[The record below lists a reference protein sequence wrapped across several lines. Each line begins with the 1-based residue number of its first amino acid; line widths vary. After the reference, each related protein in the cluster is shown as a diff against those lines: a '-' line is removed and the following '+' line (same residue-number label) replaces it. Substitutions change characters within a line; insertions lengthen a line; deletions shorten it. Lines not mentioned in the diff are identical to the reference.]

1 MEIGFCGPGLMG
13 SPMIRHLLRA
23 GHTVHVW
30 NRTRAKADALR
41 ADGAQVVDT
50 PRELTA
56 RCEVV
61 LLCVADAA
69 AVEQT
74 VFGAAGLLDGDPALP
89 RRVRWIVDHS
99 SIPPAATRELA
110 RRVAAYGQPGNE
122 GVPLETAAVGGGIDT
137 AARSGT
143 DSGAVGGVGGEAGAQ
158 TRAEASAGSGVSA
171 EPTAGAELGT
181 GTGTAAGTE
190 PGDGAAAA
198 AANPAPIGWID
209 APVSGGVA
217 GAQAGTLAIM
227 AGGPAAGVAAVRPLL
242 DAYSA
247 RVTHMGEVG
256 AGQTAKLCNQAI
268 VTATVAAIAEAVS
281 LARRSGIDAAKL
293 TDALAG
299 GWADSVLLQTFVPRM
314 TQDGLAPIGA
324 LRTFQKDVD
333 TVAATAYE
341 TGTPM
346 PVASTV
352 QQLLRLGAAM
362 GLADADLSAFIDV
375 LQTPRGAPRQ

>member
-1 MEIGFCGPGLMG
+1 VETGFCGPGLMG
-13 SPMIRHLLRA
+13 APMIRHLLRA

-30 NRTRAKADALR
+30 NRTRAKAEALR
-41 ADGAQVVDT
+41 AEGAHVVDT
-50 PRELTA
+50 PRELAA
-56 RCEVV
+56 RCDAV

-74 VFGAAGLLDGDPALP
+74 VFGAAGLLDGDPAAA

-99 SIPPAATRELA
+99 SIPPAATRALA
-110 RRVAAYGQPGNE
+110 RRVADFGEQG
-122 GVPLETAAVGGGIDT
+122 GAA
-137 AARSGT
+137 
-143 DSGAVGGVGGEAGAQ
+143 
-158 TRAEASAGSGVSA
+158 AGS
-171 EPTAGAELGT
+171 
-181 GTGTAAGTE
+181 AAGTE
-190 PGDGAAAA
+190 ASRGGAS
-198 AANPAPIGWID
+198 IGWID

-217 GAQAGTLAIM
+217 GATAGTLAIM
-227 AGGPAAGVAAVRPLL
+227 AGGAASDLAAVRALL
-242 DAYSA
+242 DAYAA

-281 LARRSGIDAAKL
+281 LAQRSGIDAAKL
-293 TDALAG
+293 PDALAG
-299 GWADSVLLQTFVPRM
+299 GWADSVLLRTFVPRM
-314 TQDGLAPIGA
+314 TQSGLAPIGA

-362 GLADADLSAFIDV
+362 GLADADFSAFIDI
-375 LQTPRGAPRQ
+375 LQTPRDGSNG

>member
-13 SPMIRHLLRA
+13 APMIRHLLRA

-30 NRTRAKADALR
+30 NRTRAKAEALR
-41 ADGAQVVDT
+41 AEGAHVVDA
-50 PRELTA
+50 PRELAA
-56 RCEVV
+56 RCDAV

-74 VFGAAGLLDGDPALP
+74 VFGPAGLLDGDPSTP

-99 SIPPAATRELA
+99 SIAPAATRALA
-110 RRVAAYGQPGNE
+110 RRVADFAEQGG
-122 GVPLETAAVGGGIDT
+122 AA
-137 AARSGT
+137 
-143 DSGAVGGVGGEAGAQ
+143 
-158 TRAEASAGSGVSA
+158 
-171 EPTAGAELGT
+171 
-181 GTGTAAGTE
+181 GTAASR
-190 PGDGAAAA
+190 DGAS
-198 AANPAPIGWID
+198 IGWID

-217 GAQAGTLAIM
+217 GATAGTLAIM
-227 AGGPAAGVAAVRPLL
+227 AGGEASDLAAVRPLL
-242 DAYSA
+242 DAYAA

-281 LARRSGIDAAKL
+281 LAQRSGIDAAKL
-293 TDALAG
+293 PEALAG
-299 GWADSVLLQTFVPRM
+299 GWADSVLLRIFVPRM
-314 TQDGLAPIGA
+314 TQSDLAPIGA

-362 GLADADLSAFIDV
+362 GLADADFSAFIDI
-375 LQTPRGAPRQ
+375 LQTPRDGSNG

>member
-13 SPMIRHLLRA
+13 APMIRHLLRA

-30 NRTRAKADALR
+30 NRTRAKAEALR
-41 ADGAQVVDT
+41 AEGAHVVDA
-50 PRELTA
+50 PRELAA
-56 RCEVV
+56 RCDAV
-61 LLCVADAA
+61 LLGVADAA

-74 VFGAAGLLDGDPALP
+74 VFGPAGLLDGDPSTP

-99 SIPPAATRELA
+99 SIAPAATRALA
-110 RRVAAYGQPGNE
+110 RRVADFSGR
-122 GVPLETAAVGGGIDT
+122 GGM
-137 AARSGT
+137 
-143 DSGAVGGVGGEAGAQ
+143 
-158 TRAEASAGSGVSA
+158 
-171 EPTAGAELGT
+171 AGAEGCR
-181 GTGTAAGTE
+181 
-190 PGDGAAAA
+190 DGAS
-198 AANPAPIGWID
+198 IGWID

-217 GAQAGTLAIM
+217 GATAGTLAIM
-227 AGGPAAGVAAVRPLL
+227 AGGAASDLAAVRPLL
-242 DAYSA
+242 DAYAA

-281 LARRSGIDAAKL
+281 LAQRSGIDAAKL
-293 TDALAG
+293 PEALAG
-299 GWADSVLLQTFVPRM
+299 GWADSVLLRTFVPRM
-314 TQDGLAPIGA
+314 TQSDLAPIGA

-362 GLADADLSAFIDV
+362 GLADADFSAFIDI
-375 LQTPRGAPRQ
+375 LQTPRDRSNG